1 MAFGELTS
9 KQDSPLHAFDPKSA
23 LIAGVMGQF
32 ASTLI
37 GHIRADTNQP
47 SNPHALEVLDIGTC
61 AVVDVLDEDRVIK
74 IFPLP
79 LHPNDTES
87 LQLLTI
93 EQRAYE
99 RLGHHPRICRYISK
113 EKNGLVLERLE
124 KNLGKYLCT
133 LQEGGV
139 DCTLA
144 WVWSIQ
150 ITESVAFAHSKG
162 VLHADLGCHNVLLD
176 SKNDAKL
183 CDFAGSSI
191 DGEDAKISY
200 KARHQ
205 MYTEDENDGVN
216 IHTEIFALGC
226 TLYELWTTREPYAD
240 LDEKRVRDH
249 YLQGCFPDVEG
260 LPGGPVISKCWNGN
274 FTTAQA
280 VLDDLK
286 KAHELWKS
294 SCESV

>member
-9 KQDSPLHAFDPKSA
+9 NQDSSLHAFDPKSA

-37 GHIRADTNQP
+37 GHIRADTYQP

-61 AVVDVLDEDRVIK
+61 AVVHVLDEDRVIK

-150 ITESVAFAHSKG
+150 IAESVAFAHSKG

-176 SKNDAKL
+176 YKNDAKL

-205 MYTEDENDGVN
+205 MYTEDENDGRYLLLGVPSTN
-216 IHTEIFALGC
+216 SGRLESLMQIWMRRRLKTIIFRAAFLMWKASQVDQLFRSVGTE
-226 TLYELWTTREPYAD
+226 TLQPHKQY
-240 LDEKRVRDH
+240 
-249 YLQGCFPDVEG
+249 
-260 LPGGPVISKCWNGN
+260 
-274 FTTAQA
+274 
-280 VLDDLK
+280 
-286 KAHELWKS
+286 
-294 SCESV
+294 